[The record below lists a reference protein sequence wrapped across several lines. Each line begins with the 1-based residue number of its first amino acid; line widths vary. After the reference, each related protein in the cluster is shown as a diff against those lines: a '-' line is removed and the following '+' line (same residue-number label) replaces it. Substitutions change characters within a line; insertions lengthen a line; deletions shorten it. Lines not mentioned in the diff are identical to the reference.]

1 MSRFMGVFV
10 FYIIKTHGPISM
22 MSNYYYAIR
31 VSIGTLIVKILKSSK
46 KD

>member
-1 MSRFMGVFV
+1 
-10 FYIIKTHGPISM
+10 